1 MIKEIKESHF
11 LIYSF
16 LASVAAMLFAL
27 YYQYFE
33 NYPPC
38 EFCNYQRVPYI
49 FLILAIPTLV
59 FIKKFKKYVLL
70 SITFLFFISLV
81 ISSLH
86 FGIEK
91 GYWTMST
98 SCSNLSGEFD
108 DIDSLRNFLSEV
120 PITKCDEVIWSHLG
134 ISMAGYNMLFSLL
147 NFLLSIFFQLRKKY
161 ER

>member
-16 LASVAAMLFAL
+16 LASISAILFAL

-49 FLILAIPTLV
+49 FLILIIPILGL
-59 FIKKFKKYVLL
+59 IKKYKKYTLL
-70 SITFLFFISLV
+70 IITLLFFISLI

-91 GYWTMST
+91 GYWTINT
-98 SCSNLSGEFD
+98 SCSNLSGDFN
-108 DIDSLRNFLSEV
+108 DIDSLRNFLSQV
-120 PITKCDEVIWSHLG
+120 PITKCDEVIWSYFG

-147 NFLLSIFFQLRKKY
+147 NFLLSIFFCLRRKI
-161 ER
+161 

>member
-1 MIKEIKESHF
+1 MSKIKEIHF

-16 LASVAAMLFAL
+16 LASVFAMLFAL

-38 EFCNYQRVPYI
+38 EFCYYQRVPYI
-49 FLILAIPTLV
+49 FLILIIPGLG

-70 SITFLFFISLV
+70 TVTFSFFLSLV

-91 GYWTMST
+91 GYWIMST
-98 SCSNLSGEFD
+98 SCSNLSKDFN
-108 DIDSLRNFLSEV
+108 DIDSLRNFLSNV
-120 PITKCDEVIWSHLG
+120 PITKCDEVIWSYLG

-147 NFLLSIFFQLRKKY
+147 NFILSIFFYLRKKY
-161 ER
+161 E

>member
-1 MIKEIKESHF
+1 MIREIKESHF

-16 LASVAAMLFAL
+16 LASISAMLFAL

-49 FLILAIPTLV
+49 FLIFIIPILGFV
-59 FIKKFKKYVLL
+59 EKFKKYTLL
-70 SITFLFFISLV
+70 IVILLFFISLI

-91 GYWTMST
+91 GYWTIST
-98 SCSNLSGEFD
+98 SCSNLSGDFD
-108 DIDSLRNFLSEV
+108 NIDSLRNFLSEV